1 MIKIFPKFFL
11 LLFLFSISF
20 SPVLA
25 TTIISPILELEA
37 DPGTVQ
43 PGVVKVYN
51 ETNNSLFLVS
61 SVEEFTAGDEE
72 GQPIYIPLGN
82 RADFL
87 DWFSVGEET
96 LTLAPGQAAVVPF
109 TVGIP
114 DNAVPGGYYATIFWE
129 DVPPQRGDAG
139 NVGVRGKVGTLIFLR
154 VNGDVVEQGEILEFG
169 TRDNQTTFFQ
179 LPVIFTAR
187 IANQG
192 NVHLRPQGTITLRNM
207 LGKKKVFQLGDGKGN
222 ILPDS
227 IRRFEVVWG
236 ATVIQGNFF
245 QRAWSQF
252 IAEAR
257 DVTIGKF
264 NATLDV
270 TFGIDNQQRIQKQI
284 SFWIIPYHLLGGVVI
299 IIILLIIAS
308 IINTK
313 ISRLKKKSVPQEN
326 NNATTK

>member
-1 MIKIFPKFFL
+1 MPMIKILSNFFL
-11 LLFLFSISF
+11 LLFLFSVFF

-25 TTIISPILELEA
+25 TTIISPVLELSA

-72 GQPIYIPLGN
+72 GQPIYVPEGN

-87 DWFSVGEET
+87 DWFSVGEEI
-96 LTLAPGQAAVVPF
+96 LTLVPGQAAVIPF
-109 TVGIP
+109 TVDIP

-139 NVGVRGKVGTLIFLR
+139 NLGIRGKVGTLIFLR
-154 VNGDVVEQGEILEFG
+154 VNGDVVEQGEVVEFS
-169 TRDNQTTFFQ
+169 TRDNQTSFYQ
-179 LPVIFTAR
+179 LPVIFVSR

-192 NVHLRPQGTITLRNM
+192 NVHLRPQGTITVRNM
-207 LGKKKVFQLGDGKGN
+207 LGKKKVFELGDGKGN
-222 ILPDS
+222 ILPNS

-245 QRAWSQF
+245 QQAWSQF

-264 NATLDV
+264 TADLDV

-284 SFWIIPYHLLGGVVI
+284 SFWIIPYHLIFGAI
-299 IIILLIIAS
+299 IILILLIIA
-308 IINTK
+308 TK
-313 ISRLKKKSVPQEN
+313 INLKVNKLKKKSVLAK
-326 NNATTK
+326 NATTK

>member
-1 MIKIFPKFFL
+1 MIKTFSKFFL
-11 LLFLFSISF
+11 FLFLSSIFF

-72 GQPIYIPLGN
+72 GQPIYIPEED

-87 DWFSVGEET
+87 DWFNVGEET
-96 LTLAPGQAAVVPF
+96 MILVPGQAAVVPF
-109 TVGIP
+109 TVDIP
-114 DNAVPGGYYATIFWE
+114 ADAVPGGYYATIFWE

-139 NVGVRGKVGTLIFLR
+139 NVGIRGKVGTLIFLR
-154 VNGDVVEQGEILEFG
+154 VNGDVVEQGEVVEFS
-169 TRDNQTTFFQ
+169 TRDNQTSFYQ
-179 LPVIFTAR
+179 LPIIFVAR

-192 NVHLRPQGTITLRNM
+192 NVHLRPQGTITVRNM

-236 ATVIQGNFF
+236 ATAIQGNFF
-245 QRAWSQF
+245 QQAWSQF

-264 NATLDV
+264 SATLDV
-270 TFGIDNQQRIQKQI
+270 TFGINNEQRIQKQI
-284 SFWIIPYHLLGGVVI
+284 SFWIIPYHLIFGVIVI
-299 IIILLIIAS
+299 LILLIIA
-308 IINTK
+308 TK
-313 ISRLKKKSVPQEN
+313 INSKVNKLKKPSLPTK
-326 NNATTK
+326 NATTE

>member
-1 MIKIFPKFFL
+1 
-11 LLFLFSISF
+11 LFLFSISF

-25 TTIISPILELEA
+25 TTIISPVLELEA

-61 SVEEFTAGDEE
+61 SVEEFTAGDED
-72 GQPIYIPLGN
+72 GQPIYIPEGD

-87 DWFSVGEET
+87 GWFTVGEET
-96 LTLAPGQAAVVPF
+96 LTLVPGQAAVVPF
-109 TVGIP
+109 TVDIP

-129 DVPPQRGDAG
+129 DVPPQRAEVG

-154 VNGDVVEQGEILEFG
+154 INGEVIEQGEILEFG
-169 TRDNQTTFFQ
+169 TRDNQTTFYQ
-179 LPVIFTAR
+179 LPVIFFAR

-192 NVHLRPQGTITLRNM
+192 NVHLRPQGTITVRNM

-222 ILPDS
+222 ILPNS

-236 ATVIQGNFF
+236 QTAIQGNFF
-245 QRAWSQF
+245 QQAWSQF

-264 NATLDV
+264 TARLDV
-270 TFGIDNQQRIQKQI
+270 TFGIDNQQTIKRQI
-284 SFWIIPYHLLGGVVI
+284 SFWIIPYHLISGAI
-299 IIILLIIAS
+299 IILILLIIA
-308 IINTK
+308 TK
-313 ISRLKKKSVPQEN
+313 INLKVNKLKKPSLPAK
-326 NNATTK
+326 NATTK